1 LKTRIAALRST
12 TAVRCEFYFS
22 SFLSGKQACWN
33 QVPNLWAAP
42 PMQRWPREFIWK
54 FDLRN
59 LAFRN
64 LPGWSLLRS
73 TSQECHQRLDIHG
86 GIVRISSLSGQA
98 LSERS

>member
-1 LKTRIAALRST
+1 MLESITEFLGCPSHAKVAA
-12 TAVRCEFYFS
+12 
-22 SFLSGKQACWN
+22 Q
-33 QVPNLWAAP
+33 
-42 PMQRWPREFIWK
+42 FIWK

-73 TSQECHQRLDIHG
+73 TSQECHQRLDIRD
-86 GIVRISSLSGQA
+86 GIARISSLSGQA